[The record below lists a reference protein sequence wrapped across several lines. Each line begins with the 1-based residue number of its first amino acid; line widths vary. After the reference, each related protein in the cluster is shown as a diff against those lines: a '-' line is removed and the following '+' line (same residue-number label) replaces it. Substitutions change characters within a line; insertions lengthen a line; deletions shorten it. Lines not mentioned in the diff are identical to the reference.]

1 MSNKSPCEF
10 IIYTGRPNVNN
21 MGLECRLRGHTDTY
35 INSFIYG
42 NISHNRVVFYCLR
55 IYDTI

>member
-10 IIYTGRPNVNN
+10 IIYKGNVNN
-21 MGLECRLRGHTDTY
+21 MGLECRLRGHTNTF

-42 NISHNRVVFYCLR
+42 NISHNRVVFYCLC